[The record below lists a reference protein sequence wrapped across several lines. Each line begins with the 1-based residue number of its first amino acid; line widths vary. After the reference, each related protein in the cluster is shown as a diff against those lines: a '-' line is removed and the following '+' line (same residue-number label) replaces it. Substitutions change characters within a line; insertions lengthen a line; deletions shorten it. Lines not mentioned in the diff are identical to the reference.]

1 MEVITEQSFL
11 DTLQKENIDPNTLQE
26 KVVLNL
32 KEKGL
37 HLATAESCTGGLIS
51 KKITEVSGSSEVFDC
66 GVCSYANFIKNKVLG
81 VDNNILETC
90 GAVSAECAMAM
101 AKGVAE
107 LANADIGVST
117 TGIAGPTGGTDTKPV
132 GLVYIGVSTPE
143 CDFAVK
149 TLLAENKNN
158 NRERVRELATACA
171 IYLVY
176 KNICNKK
183 L

>member
-1 MEVITEQSFL
+1 MEVITEKSFL
-11 DTLQKENIDPNTLQE
+11 DTLQKENIDPKTLQE
-26 KVVLNL
+26 KVVLSL

-81 VDNNILETC
+81 VDEEILQTK

-101 AKGVAE
+101 AKGVAK

-132 GLVYIGVSTPE
+132 GLVYIGIYTSQKNY
-143 CDFAVK
+143 AIK
-149 TLLAENKNN
+149 TFLSENGEN
-158 NRERVRELATACA
+158 NRKTVRELASWVA
-171 IYLVY
+171 LY
-176 KNICNKK
+176 KVLDETVN
-183 L
+183 

>member
-1 MEVITEQSFL
+1 MEVITEKSFL
-11 DTLQKENIDPNTLQE
+11 DTLKKENIDPNTLQE

-117 TGIAGPTGGTDTKPV
+117 TGIAGPTGATATKPV
-132 GLVYIGVSTPE
+132 GLVYIGIYTKE
-143 CDFAVK
+143 KNYAIK
-149 TLLAENKNN
+149 TFLSENNKNN
-158 NRERVRELATACA
+158 RKTVRELASWVA
-171 IYLVY
+171 LY
-176 KNICNKK
+176 KVLGETLN
-183 L
+183 